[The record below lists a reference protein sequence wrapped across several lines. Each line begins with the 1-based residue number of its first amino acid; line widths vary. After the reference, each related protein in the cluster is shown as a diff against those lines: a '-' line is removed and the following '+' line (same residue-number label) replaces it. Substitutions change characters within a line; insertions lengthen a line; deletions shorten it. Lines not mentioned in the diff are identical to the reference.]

1 MNDWLAAVLLG
12 LVEGV
17 TEFIPVSSTGHLLLA
32 EKAMGLSG
40 AKWDT
45 FAVLIQLGA
54 ILAVVVLY
62 FQRLWSVVLQIP
74 SDPRARKFVLSV
86 LLAFLPAAVIG
97 LALHDFIKAVLFESP
112 TLICISL
119 IVGGVALLALD
130 RWTPAPRQN
139 DAMRLPPLTS
149 LTIGFFQCL
158 ALVPGVSRSGATIAG
173 ALLLGVDRRAAAEF
187 SFFLAIPT
195 MVAAT
200 GLDLFKARHDL
211 NMNDAGLIAVG
222 FVVSFIAG
230 WIVIRAMLDYVT
242 RRGFSVFGWWRIL
255 IGGIGLV
262 ALHFA

>member
-1 MNDWLAAVLLG
+1 
-12 LVEGV
+12 
-17 TEFIPVSSTGHLLLA
+17 
-32 EKAMGLSG
+32 
-40 AKWDT
+40 
-45 FAVLIQLGA
+45 
-54 ILAVVVLY
+54 
-62 FQRLWSVVLQIP
+62 
-74 SDPRARKFVLSV
+74 
-86 LLAFLPAAVIG
+86 
-97 LALHDFIKAVLFESP
+97 
-112 TLICISL
+112 
-119 IVGGVALLALD
+119 
-130 RWTPAPRQN
+130 
-139 DAMRLPPLTS
+139 MRLPPLTS
-149 LTIGFFQCL
+149 LGIGFFQCL